1 MSNSRFKPKFKPSK
15 QDTIRAN
22 NAAME
27 YYSLLSGKPTPD
39 GAMRQVKEKITRG
52 PRVNNQQRE
61 IPLEKDTQKAII
73 AFLSA
78 HPKICIYGR
87 FNRGTAITG
96 DALGN
101 TRYTRFNSIK
111 GFPDIH
117 GMFKGGRALYIEV
130 KRVGGKVSEDQQDFI
145 DKVSAHGA
153 VAFVAYSVDDVIHQF
168 ELHGV

>member
-27 YYSLLSGKPTPD
+27 YYSLISGKPTPD
-39 GAMRQVKEKITRG
+39 GAMRQVNEKITRG
-52 PRVNNQQRE
+52 PRVQNTQTE
-61 IPLEKDTQKAII
+61 IPLEKDIQKAIMD
-73 AFLSA
+73 FLSA
-78 HPKICIYGR
+78 HPKVSFRGR

-101 TRYTRFNSIK
+101 TRYTKFNSVK

-117 GMFKGGRALYIEV
+117 GMLKGGRAFYIEV
-130 KRVGGKVSEDQQDFI
+130 KRKGGVVSEDQQDFI